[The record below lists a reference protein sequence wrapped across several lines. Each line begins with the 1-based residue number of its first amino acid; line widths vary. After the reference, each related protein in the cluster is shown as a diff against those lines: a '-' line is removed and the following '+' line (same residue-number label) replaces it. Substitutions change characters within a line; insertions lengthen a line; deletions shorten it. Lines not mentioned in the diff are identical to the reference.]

1 MAIKLQIRR
10 DTLANWTSNQTV
22 VLLTGEIGY
31 VTDTRNMKIGDG
43 TTQWQYLKYQAP
55 YYTGTNSS
63 LLTTTL
69 SVDQTNNRVGIGTI
83 TPATTLDIAGQTRL
97 RAGGTYA
104 APTDNAAVLN
114 YDATGGILTVDARNS
129 SGTTNIAFHASNS
142 GTGGERV
149 RIRSAGNVLDTNGI
163 ITSNRTTAGT
173 FVVSGDGAYSFG
185 SDTKQYIY
193 GKPGNS
199 GNVVVYTTDSSGNT
213 NSRLQVNENGAQVT
227 GALTTSTTATI
238 GTGLGVT
245 SGGVTITAGGLTVT
259 AGSVSV
265 PSGSINGVA
274 ITANTLAPSKIT
286 NLAAAGVLGATGAG
300 AVTALTSGLGGT
312 AQTALGLGSNAYLA
326 GMVISSSTSWVDL
339 AVSATGTVNK
349 NFNVSDLVIGQPTLI
364 PLQFARASNSAV
376 LNANLVLTSTDI
388 VTIISA
394 SDAGTTNTSWGT
406 TAASNQ
412 CAWWRRST
420 AIAGDLDYPGPITLS
435 GTQTFLVFKW
445 YQVSGNNTNG
455 PRAYVYVV
463 RQQ

>member
-69 SVDQTNNRVGIGTI
+69 SVDQTNNRVGIGTT
-83 TPATTLDIAGQTRL
+83 TPQGPLQVAGSILYGTSGASHL
-97 RAGGTYA
+97 IGSDGSNNAVSNAFAGHVFQVA
-104 APTDNAAVLN
+104 A
-114 YDATGGILTVDARNS
+114 S
-129 SGTTNIAFHASNS
+129 
-142 GTGGERV
+142 EKV
-149 RIRSAGNVLDTNGI
+149 RILS
-163 ITSNRTTAGT
+163 
-173 FVVSGDGAYSFG
+173 
-185 SDTKQYIY
+185 
-193 GKPGNS
+193 S
-199 GNVVVYTTDSSGNT
+199 GNVGIGTNNPASPLHIEGSSPAV
-213 NSRLQVNENGAQVT
+213 RLKD
-227 GALTTSTTATI
+227 TTAANTAYSLIDGNSDDGSITI
-238 GTGLGVT
+238 SADPTAQGAAASTVSLAVDGTTRFQATTTGVAITGTAST
-245 SGGVTITAGGLTVT
+245 SGLLTANGGLTVPT
-259 AGSVSV
+259 GQALTVAGSGTVSV
-265 PSGSINGVA
+265 PSGSITGVA

-326 GMVISSSTSWVDL
+326 GIVISSSTSWVDL

-388 VTIISA
+388 VTVISA
-394 SDAGTTNTSWGT
+394 SDAGTSNTSWGT

-412 CAWWRRST
+412 CAWWRRNT